1 MSMKDRKYLLF
12 KKAYRTTLENT
23 IEIKTDMQKE
33 YETYRVEYTVQWS
46 TILPYKE
53 VHDRLI
59 RVLFLLLRK
68 ARMDTRIKEIRR

>member
-1 MSMKDRKYLLF
+1 MSMKNRKYILF
-12 KKAYRTTLENT
+12 KKAYSTTLENT

-46 TILPYKE
+46 TLLPCKG

-59 RVLFLLLRK
+59 RMLLLLLKK
-68 ARMDTRIKEIRR
+68 ARMDTRIKETRR

>member
-1 MSMKDRKYLLF
+1 MSMKNRKYLLF
-12 KKAYRTTLENT
+12 KKAYSTTLENT

-46 TILPYKE
+46 TMLPYKD

-68 ARMDTRIKEIRR
+68 ARMDTRIKEVK

>member
-1 MSMKDRKYLLF
+1 MKNRKYLFF
-12 KKAYRTTLENT
+12 KKAYSTVLENT

-68 ARMDTRIKEIRR
+68 ARMDTRIKETRR

>member
-12 KKAYRTTLENT
+12 KKAYRTALENT

-53 VHDRLI
+53 IHDKLI
-59 RVLFLLLRK
+59 RTLFLLLRK
-68 ARMDTRIKEIRR
+68 ARMDTRIKEVRR

>member
-12 KKAYRTTLENT
+12 KKAYSTTLENT
-23 IEIKTDMQKE
+23 IEIKTHMQKE

-46 TILPYKE
+46 TILPSKG

-59 RVLFLLLRK
+59 RALLLLLRK
-68 ARMDTRIKEIRR
+68 ARIDTRIKETQR

>member
-1 MSMKDRKYLLF
+1 MSMKNRKYLFF
-12 KKAYRTTLENT
+12 KKAYSTVLENT

-68 ARMDTRIKEIRR
+68 ARMDTRIKETRR

>member
-1 MSMKDRKYLLF
+1 MSMKDKKYLLF

-23 IEIKTDMQKE
+23 IEINTDMQKE

-59 RVLFLLLRK
+59 RVLLLLLRK
-68 ARMDTRIKEIRR
+68 ARMDTRFKETRR

>member
-1 MSMKDRKYLLF
+1 MRNRKYLLF
-12 KKAYRTTLENT
+12 KKAYSTVLENT

-33 YETYRVEYTVQWS
+33 YETFRVEYTVQWS
-46 TILPYKE
+46 TILPYKD

-68 ARMDTRIKEIRR
+68 ARMDTRIKEVK

>member
-1 MSMKDRKYLLF
+1 MGGCLAHGSCTDVKEMSMKNRKYILF
-12 KKAYRTTLENT
+12 KKAYSTTLENT

-46 TILPYKE
+46 TLLPYKG

-59 RVLFLLLRK
+59 RMLLLC
-68 ARMDTRIKEIRR
+68 